1 VPLAATFRSLQS
13 RNYRLWFTGQLVSV
27 AGTWTQTIAQ
37 GWLVLQL
44 SNNSGV
50 AVGTVTALQYL
61 PTLVLGLWGGLL
73 ADRLDKRTLLL
84 GSQLVLGAVAGM
96 LAAVDLAGVVEL
108 WMVYALVT
116 LSGVASAVEQPARQS
131 FVVELVGPDDLANAI
146 GLNSTIFNSARMVGP
161 AIAGVLIVTVGTGA
175 CFLVNAVSYLA
186 TFTALVLM
194 RPAELHR
201 ESRVAKGRGQIREGL
216 RYAWSVPV
224 LRANLL
230 LMTAVG
236 TLAFNFPVVL
246 PLLAKVT
253 FDGGA
258 GSYSLLTAAQGAG
271 ALAGA
276 LTIASMRRT
285 DGRRVVLAAVAM
297 GVAMCGAALAPS
309 LAILVLVMPTIGL
322 GQIFVAS
329 SSNALIQLDA
339 APAMRGRVT
348 SIRTITVLGSTPIG
362 GLIAG
367 GIGQTAGPRWAMAM
381 GGAACLLGA
390 LAFGA
395 PLFGPRRGRPTTP
408 TPTEPDVDVAL
419 T

>member
-1 VPLAATFRSLQS
+1 VRLTATFRSLRS
-13 RNYRLWFTGQLVSV
+13 RNFRLWFTGQLVSV
-27 AGTWTQTIAQ
+27 AGTWMQTIAQ
-37 GWLVLQL
+37 GWLVLKL
-44 SNNSGV
+44 SGNSGV
-50 AVGTVTALQYL
+50 AVGAVTALQYL
-61 PTLVLGLWGGLL
+61 PTLLFGLWGGLL
-73 ADRLDKRTLLL
+73 ADRIDKRTLLL
-84 GSQLVLGAVAGM
+84 GSQLVLASVAGV

-131 FVVELVGPDDLANAI
+131 FVVELVDPHDVPNAI
-146 GLNSTIFNSARMVGP
+146 GLNSTIFNSARIVGP
-161 AIAGVLIVTVGTGA
+161 AIAGILIVTVGTGA
-175 CFLVNAVSYLA
+175 CFLVNALSYLA
-186 TFTALVLM
+186 TFAALLLM
-194 RPAELHR
+194 RPDELR
-201 ESRVAKGRGQIREGL
+201 RGEPVTRAPGQIREGL

-246 PLLAKVT
+246 PLLAKIT

-258 GSYSLLTAAQGAG
+258 GSYSLLTVTQGAG

-285 DGRRVVLAAVAM
+285 DGRRVVLAAFAM
-297 GVAMCGAALAPS
+297 GIAMCGAALSPS
-309 LAILVLVMPTIGL
+309 LGALLLIMPMIGL

-339 APAMRGRVT
+339 EPAMRGRVT

-362 GLIAG
+362 GLLAG
-367 GIGQTAGPRWAMAM
+367 WVGQTAGPRWAMAM
-381 GGAACLLGA
+381 GGVACVLGA
-390 LAFGA
+390 MAFGR
-395 PLFGPRRGRPTTP
+395 PLFARSPKLESTG
-408 TPTEPDVDVAL
+408 L
-419 T
+419 